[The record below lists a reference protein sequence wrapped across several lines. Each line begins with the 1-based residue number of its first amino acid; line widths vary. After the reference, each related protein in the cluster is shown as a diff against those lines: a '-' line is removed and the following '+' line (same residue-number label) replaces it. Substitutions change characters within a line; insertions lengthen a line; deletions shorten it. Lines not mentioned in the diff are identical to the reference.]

1 MYCTKC
7 GKEYEGQFCPHC
19 GQAAPA
25 KRYCPSCGTEIA
37 DPGVTE
43 CPNCGAFVPKAEPA
57 VSATQP
63 SIIIQNTNTNTNT
76 NTVPVVLGKTPKNK
90 WVAFVLCLFLG
101 YLGAHKF
108 YEGRIA
114 LGILYLVTFGL
125 FGIGWLIDCIILLT
139 KPNPYYV

>member
-7 GKEYEGQFCPHC
+7 GQEFEGQFCPHC

-25 KRYCPSCGTEIA
+25 KRYCPGCGTEIT
-37 DPGVTE
+37 DPSITQ
-43 CPNCGAFVPKAEPA
+43 CPSCGGFVPKAEPS
-57 VSATQP
+57 VPSAGQP

-76 NTVPVVLGKTPKNK
+76 LPLVGKTPKNK
-90 WVAFVLCLFLG
+90 WTAFLLRLFLG
-101 YLGAHKF
+101 VFGAHKF
-108 YEGRIA
+108 YEGRMGM
-114 LGILYLVTFGL
+114 GILYLFTFGI